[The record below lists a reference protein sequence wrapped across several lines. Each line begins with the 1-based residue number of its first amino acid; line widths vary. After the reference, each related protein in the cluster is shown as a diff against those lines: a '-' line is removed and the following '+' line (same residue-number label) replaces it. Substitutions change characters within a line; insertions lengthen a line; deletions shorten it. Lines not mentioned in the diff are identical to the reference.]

1 MRLSSRAGR
10 SIPNLVGFALL
21 ALTSAGCGHG
31 GEVKKRFMNEY
42 ECNDVVVKQISSS
55 TYVASGC
62 RAQATYT
69 CAGRYNSLCVR
80 EYTDRDIRQINQP
93 APVVVAAHAG
103 SGGPGRVERVFDEQ
117 RKLHVV
123 KVSFKVY
130 GGADLTFLG
139 APEHEL
145 TTVFV
150 KASLRGK
157 HPNCEALRIRV
168 NDEPFDGLDV
178 QAAWDD
184 KNWATQASG
193 RFQFESFK
201 ALARRYATFG
211 VDLCGRRVQFG
222 EGQVENL
229 TKFLE
234 IFSQIA
240 MDVQDQQ
247 RAKPAAAEGGVTL

>member
-1 MRLSSRAGR
+1 MKRCPNAHSFRRNLAGLAVVVLTLS
-10 SIPNLVGFALL
+10 
-21 ALTSAGCGHG
+21 GCGHG
-31 GEVKKRFMNEY
+31 GEVKQRFMNEY
-42 ECNDVVVKQISSS
+42 ECNDVTVKQISTS
-55 TYVASGC
+55 TFVASGC
-62 RAQATYT
+62 NARATYT
-69 CAGRYNSLCVR
+69 CAGDHYTSMCVR
-80 EYTDRDIRQINQP
+80 EYTNNDLRTISQP
-93 APVVVAAHAG
+93 TTVGVVRAE

-150 KASLRGK
+150 KAALRGK
-157 HPNCEALRIRV
+157 QQNCEALRIRV

-178 QAAWDD
+178 QTAWDD
-184 KNWATQASG
+184 KSWSTQASG
-193 RFQFESFK
+193 RFEFESFK

-211 VDLCGRRVQFG
+211 VELCGRRVQFG
-222 EGQVENL
+222 EGQVDNL

-240 MDVQDQQ
+240 IDVQDEQ
-247 RAKPAAAEGGVTL
+247 RAKPASSEGGVTL